1 MGRRGVPRSEDAP
14 AEGAPA
20 GKAVRQAV
28 RERFATARAACHLR
42 CPVSGARKNREAH
55 ALRKLEGARFCIE
68 CAAPLGRRCPGC
80 GVENLPQAKFCAQ
93 CGGSLVVPP
102 KADDR
107 PREVEGKADTRREGE
122 RRQLTVMF
130 CDVVGSTALSERLD
144 PEEWR
149 AVVRSYHAACT
160 TVIRRFEGR
169 VAQYLGDG
177 LLVYFGYPQAHEDD
191 AQRAVR
197 AGLEIVSAL
206 ETSSASPALVAGR
219 HERNPERGLVGNVP
233 RANCWPA
240 SPSRMFSSP
249 PTL

>member
-1 MGRRGVPRSEDAP
+1 MQPKVD
-14 AEGAPA
+14 
-20 GKAVRQAV
+20 
-28 RERFATARAACHLR
+28 
-42 CPVSGARKNREAH
+42 
-55 ALRKLEGARFCIE
+55 
-68 CAAPLGRRCPGC
+68 
-80 GVENLPQAKFCAQ
+80 
-93 CGGSLVVPP
+93 GS
-102 KADDR
+102 

-149 AVVRSYHAACT
+149 AVVRSYHAACA
-160 TVIRRFEGR
+160 TVIRRFEGL

-197 AGLEIVSAL
+197 AALEIISAF

-219 HERNPERGLVGNVP
+219 PERGPEGALTGGAPAIQVRIGIHGAVVVGEIGDGGKGEQLALGETPNLAARLQGLAAPNTVVISAATHRLIRGLSLSAPCP
-233 RANCWPA
+233 R
-240 SPSRMFSSP
+240 
-249 PTL
+249 